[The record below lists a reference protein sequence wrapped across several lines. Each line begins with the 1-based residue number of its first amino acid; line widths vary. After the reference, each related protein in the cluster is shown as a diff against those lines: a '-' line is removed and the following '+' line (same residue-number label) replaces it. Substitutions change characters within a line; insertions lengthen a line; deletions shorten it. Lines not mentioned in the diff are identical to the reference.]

1 MAINLRAIANGITRS
16 INPNVAAELWHSTGA
31 TTSSSF
37 KQTPTYSKTRIIVQ
51 AQALSYSDLQ
61 QLDSL
66 NIQGV
71 RRAIYADAQ
80 VMSIVRVQQQ
90 GGDLVVFP
98 AGTFPE
104 GTTWLA
110 AHTLERWPAWCKI
123 AITLQ
128 VDQLVAF
135 AP

>member
-1 MAINLRAIANGITRS
+1 MVNLRAAANLVTRG
-16 INPNVAAELWHSTGA
+16 INPNVRCELWHSTGS
-31 TTSSSF
+31 TTAASG
-37 KQTPTYSKTRIIVQ
+37 KRAPTYSKLPIYVQ

-61 QLDSL
+61 QLDGL

-71 RRAIYADAQ
+71 RRAIYANSQ

-90 GGDLVVFP
+90 GGDLLVFP
-98 AGTFPE
+98 SGTFPE

-110 AHTLERWPAWCKI
+110 AHVLERWLQWCKV

-128 VDQLVAF
+128 VDQLTPFV
-135 AP
+135 

>member
-1 MAINLRAIANGITRS
+1 MNLREIANQATRS
-16 INPNVAAELWHSTGA
+16 INPNVDAELWHSTGA
-31 TTSSSF
+31 TTASSG
-37 KQTPTYSKTRIIVQ
+37 KRTPTYSKTRITVQ

-61 QLDSL
+61 QLDGL

-71 RRAIYADAQ
+71 RRAIYANAQ

-110 AHTLERWPAWCKI
+110 AHVLERWPTWCKI

-128 VDQLVAF
+128 VDQLTPFV
-135 AP
+135 P

>member
-1 MAINLRAIANGITRS
+1 MINVRVAANAAIQV
-16 INPNVAAELWHSTGA
+16 INKDVLAELWQSTGSTQA
-31 TTSSSF
+31 PSG
-37 KQTPTYSKTRIIVQ
+37 KPTPTYSKTPITVQ

-71 RRAIYADAQ
+71 RRAIYVKTQ
-80 VMSIVRVQQQ
+80 VMSVVRVGQK

-110 AHTLERWPAWCKI
+110 AHVLERWPAWCKI

-128 VDQLVAF
+128 VDQLTPFV
-135 AP
+135 

>member
-1 MAINLRAIANGITRS
+1 MINLRAIANQATRA

-31 TTSSSF
+31 TTAASG
-37 KQTPTYSKTRIIVQ
+37 KQTPTYSKSRIEVQ

-71 RRAIYADAQ
+71 RRAIYANAQ
-80 VMSIVRVQQQ
+80 IMSVVRVQQQ
-90 GGDLVVFP
+90 GGDLIVFP

-110 AHTLERWPAWCKI
+110 AHVLERWPTWCKV

-128 VDQLVAF
+128 VDQLTPFV
-135 AP
+135 